1 MSESGDAHAHSSA
14 SCPLCAATVARPA
27 FRRGATW
34 WNCPGCGLF
43 FVLPQ
48 PDARALSRLYHTTY
62 YASPSDDSSKSVALW
77 HERLVAIERVHPP
90 GKVLDVGCGRG
101 QFISAACQRGWDAW
115 GLEVT
120 TGAVKNLPTPLR
132 ARVAVGQLQTS
143 PFTEESFDALTLFD
157 VIEHVRQPVEF
168 LRHCH
173 RLLRPNGTLVITTP
187 NAATLKARIKGRYWK
202 YFKFD
207 RYLHLYHFTPHTIEL
222 ALQRADFEVAS
233 WLRRKGM
240 PLWVAARKI

>member
-1 MSESGDAHAHSSA
+1 MGESAAHSSA
-14 SCPLCAATVARPA
+14 SCPLCRTTIAHPA

-34 WNCPGCGLF
+34 WHCPGCGLF
-43 FVLPQ
+43 FVHPQ
-48 PDARALSRLYHTTY
+48 PDERALSRLYRTTY
-62 YASPSDDSSKSVALW
+62 YSSPGDDSSKSAALW
-77 HERLVAIERVHPP
+77 NERLAAIERVHPP

-101 QFISAACQRGWDAW
+101 QFISAAREHDWDAW

-120 TGAVKNLPTPLR
+120 TDAIENLPKRIRPW
-132 ARVAVGQLQTS
+132 VAVGRLES
-143 PFTEESFDALTLFD
+143 PPFAEEFFDALTLFD

-173 RLLRPNGTLVITTP
+173 RLLKPDGTLIITTP

-207 RYLHLYHFTPHTIEL
+207 RYLHLYHFTPPTIGL
-222 ALQRADFEVAS
+222 ALQGADFEVAA